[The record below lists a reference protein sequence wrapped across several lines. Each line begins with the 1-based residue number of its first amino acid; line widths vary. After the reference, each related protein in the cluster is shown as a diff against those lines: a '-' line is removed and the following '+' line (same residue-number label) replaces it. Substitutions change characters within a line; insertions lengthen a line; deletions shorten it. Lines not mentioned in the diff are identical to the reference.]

1 MGLQPL
7 GLYVGLKQLEAA
19 WKYLMLLLAK
29 EVIVR
34 RKKINTSNKTTF
46 RNGLYKKQK
55 VVASQNLKIYK
66 LKTLHFN

>member
-1 MGLQPL
+1 MKVLNVALSKRGNR
-7 GLYVGLKQLEAA
+7 E
-19 WKYLMLLLAK
+19 
-29 EVIVR
+29 
-34 RKKINTSNKTTF
+34 KKKNQHNNKTTF